1 MYLIN
6 HLKVQINGKYLKVRI
21 TLHINNSTTK
31 ITLIKMAT
39 RTEHSIQIPIMID
52 RIISSK
58 SLGIIKID
66 HLQIEI
72 PAIAILESNK
82 EINEIINQLRI
93 ENIINYLTSKR
104 RNNLIVTEVVISK
117 LRGNIPERRGSM
129 KLNRKFIHQYM
140 YLRCM
145 E

>member
-66 HLQIEI
+66 NLQIEI
-72 PAIAILESNK
+72 LAIAILESNK